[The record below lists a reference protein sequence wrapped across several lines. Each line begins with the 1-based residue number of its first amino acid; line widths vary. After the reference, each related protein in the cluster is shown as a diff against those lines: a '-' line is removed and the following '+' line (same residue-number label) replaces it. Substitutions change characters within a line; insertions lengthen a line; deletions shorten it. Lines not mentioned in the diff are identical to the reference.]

1 MINLITK
8 TEAGSLAIHP
18 TSGNNTHSLENIL
31 ENSLEKGNLFLLLLG
46 FLKQG
51 GANLNLIVLI
61 KKWKVHYAVCNSVN
75 ALYVIEGVIV
85 KH

>member
-8 TEAGSLAIHP
+8 AEAGSLAIHP

-46 FLKQG
+46 FLMKQG
-51 GANLNLIVLI
+51 GEANLNLIVLI
-61 KKWKVHYAVCNSVN
+61 KK
-75 ALYVIEGVIV
+75 
-85 KH
+85 